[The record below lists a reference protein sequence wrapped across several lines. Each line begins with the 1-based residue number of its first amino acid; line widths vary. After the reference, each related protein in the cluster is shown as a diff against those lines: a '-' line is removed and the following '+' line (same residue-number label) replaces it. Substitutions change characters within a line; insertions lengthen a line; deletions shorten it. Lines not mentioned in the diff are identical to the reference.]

1 MTGTDLTS
9 IRWLDDKG
17 EPVSCF
23 DKLKVLA
30 EALEE
35 LRQMAQDAFED
46 AVLMGCAEPQ
56 VRDVLER
63 IVRDIDNPYRKD
75 R

>member
-1 MTGTDLTS
+1 MTGTDLAA

-17 EPVSCF
+17 EPVSCI
-23 DKLKVLA
+23 DKLKVLT
-30 EALEE
+30 ETLEE
-35 LRQMAQDAFED
+35 LRQMAQDSFED

-56 VRDVLER
+56 VRAVLEG
-63 IVRDIDNPYRKD
+63 IVREIDNPYRKD